1 VVRETFRVRLFIVK
15 PDNIGDFVLASGAI
29 RLLGREAG
37 PENVT
42 LCVKSILV
50 PLAKAQY
57 PEMQVIELPVAA
69 KRKVMNLFLRN
80 FLMCLPLLV
89 RLKFTRFDTSVCLR
103 SMRTYLETLV
113 FLLPGARRFVANEN
127 ILLRSGRRVRI
138 MVENGVNGIRHTELA
153 PYPDAVVDVPLE
165 IEAHR
170 RVVEQ
175 VLKRPVNVREV
186 MPQLLLPPKPTA
198 DSNGSYWVFAP
209 LTSEVKKNYPIA
221 AWIKALELVPIDL
234 LPARILLT
242 GSPDQREAL
251 EEFLAAISKSRLRT
265 EAEILLPEDLV
276 KFAGWIGH
284 AGMVLTGDTAA
295 AHFATAMDRRA
306 VVLFSGRHTGMF
318 GPWRRSARQ
327 QWLVPDGP
335 SDKPKP
341 KWHERIAPER
351 AASTLVQ
358 LLQVSNPTGCD

>member
-1 VVRETFRVRLFIVK
+1 VRETFRVRLFIVK

-42 LCVKSILV
+42 LCVKSMLV

-80 FLMCLPLLV
+80 LLMCLPLLG

-103 SMRTYLETLV
+103 SMRTYLETMV

-138 MVENGVNGIRHTELA
+138 MVENGVNGIRHTELV
-153 PYPDAVVDVPLE
+153 PYPEAAVDVPLE

-175 VLKRPVNVREV
+175 VLRRSVDVREV
-186 MPQLLLPPKPTA
+186 MPELISPT
-198 DSNGSYWVFAP
+198 NPITGVTQSYWVFAP
-209 LTSEVKKNYPIA
+209 LTSEAKKNYPLA
-221 AWIKALELVPIDL
+221 AWIDVLKMMPSDL
-234 LPARILLT
+234 LPPKILLT
-242 GSPDQREAL
+242 GSREQRAVL
-251 EEFLAAISKSRLRT
+251 EEFRLAVLAS
-265 EAEILLPEDLV
+265 EIKTAVEVSLPEDLV
-276 KFAGWIGH
+276 TFAGLIGR
-284 AGMVLTGDTAA
+284 ASMVLTGDTAA

-306 VVLFSGRHTGMF
+306 LVLFSGRHTGMF
-318 GPWRRSARQ
+318 GPWQRSARQ
-327 QWLVPDGP
+327 QWLIPNGP
-335 SDKPKP
+335 SEKPKP
-341 KWHERIAPER
+341 KWYDRIAPDR
-351 AASTLVQ
+351 VSATLIE
-358 LLQVSNPTGCD
+358 LLGGSDAL